1 MPAGEGVYVPVIL
14 PVISVIPIISEPC
27 PGEDFVL
34 IMYLEINECNLLAV
48 ARAHHAHT
56 LVSGVREVAVG
67 VGRGQ
72 DVVLEARG
80 DLHPPSYISFH
91 IPAPL
96 CASPQWKTP
105 TRSPCAHGTMHTY
118 FPAASC
124 QPGTVVEPLL
134 PSSSFATAS
143 PHAGTR
149 LCCSEFSIYLNGSP
163 FELSSTNQLLLSTLS
178 ACPECPK
185 H

>member
-80 DLHPPSYISFH
+80 DLHPPQKSAHTSLLH
-91 IPAPL
+91 SVPARNGTHPPEGPAHTAHCTFSPPL
-96 CASPQWKTP
+96 HPARYRTGRLLETSHTVTPQ
-105 TRSPCAHGTMHTY
+105 
-118 FPAASC
+118 
-124 QPGTVVEPLL
+124 
-134 PSSSFATAS
+134 
-143 PHAGTR
+143 AGTR
-149 LCCSEFSIYLNGSP
+149 MCSSEFIIHLDGSP
-163 FELSSTNQLLLSTLS
+163 FKLNDMNQLLLSTLS
-178 ACPECPK
+178 ACPGDPSAEALS
-185 H
+185 